1 MALLSRAQCLA
12 LAVATEALSGVDV
25 AIVDMHCETASAD
38 VLSAIAKRYGWATAN
53 GLTGAGT
60 PAAWVAIG
68 KAADIAGFTLLS
80 WRGVNSSDSTYAIVK
95 DRHDAARKWLA
106 DLITGD
112 VELPGVD
119 PERGGPL
126 VKSGRGP
133 RWTRDAL
140 LGGDVT
146 PYYPPGIDLGDGES

>member
-1 MALLSRAQCLA
+1 LRDVQVRGRAERHR
-12 LAVATEALSGVDV
+12 EALRLGHGERPHGGHNVQ
-25 AIVDMHCETASAD
+25 
-38 VLSAIAKRYGWATAN
+38 
-53 GLTGAGT
+53 